1 MKFGIIYELQMQK
14 PWDDQ
19 VNEYNI
25 YHQALE
31 QIELADKVGFDY
43 AWEVEHHFLEEYSH
57 SSAPEVFLAAASQR
71 TKKIRLGQGI
81 ALLPNPFNHPIRVAE
96 RAAAL
101 DIVSGGRFDLGTGR
115 SVTEQELGGFGI
127 DPADS
132 RPMWEEAIQMIPKM
146 WQTESFSWEGD
157 YFVVPPRN
165 VLPKPVQK
173 PHPPLWVAA
182 SRLETAMLGARFGM
196 GALGVGFETPEEAEE
211 RVNRYWSL
219 ARSTKTPIGLA
230 MNPAISTSANLMMG
244 KTNDEA
250 MKRGLR
256 GAQYF
261 GFSLAFTN
269 GEVHHGKDHL
279 NRMFTEKFGPEGEER
294 PIEPVQAEPEDE
306 TQRTLLRAGG
316 RGLFIGSP
324 EFVRENLRRYEDA
337 HVDLMNWQI
346 QGGFRK
352 HEHIMETIEMFAKEV
367 MPEFQERHH
376 LHEKWRE
383 QQLDGIKH
391 PVNSTI

>member
-1 MKFGIIYELQMQK
+1 MKFGIIYELQMQR
-14 PWDDQ
+14 PWDDE

-81 ALLPNPFNHPIRVAE
+81 ALLPNPFNHPVRVAE

-173 PHPPLWVAA
+173 PHPPLWMACTQPESFRIAGSKGLGALSFGFIAPGVLEASLGVYREAA
-182 SRLETAMLGARFGM
+182 KDAEPVGAFVNNQFAATTFGCIAPTDSEAIEYGKPASEFFQESLGILFVPWAKAQNVPPTYQYYATLAQMVEQRLEEGDGNRFEEGM
-196 GALGVGFETPEEAEE
+196 ETGALLV
-211 RVNRYWSL
+211 
-219 ARSTKTPIGLA
+219 
-230 MNPAISTSANLMMG
+230 
-244 KTNDEA
+244 
-250 MKRGLR
+250 
-256 GAQYF
+256 
-261 GFSLAFTN
+261 
-269 GEVHHGKDHL
+269 
-279 NRMFTEKFGPEGEER
+279 
-294 PIEPVQAEPEDE
+294 
-306 TQRTLLRAGG
+306 
-316 RGLFIGSP
+316 GSP
-324 EFVRENLRRYEDA
+324 ERARKVVQNYVDA
-337 HVDLMNWQI
+337 GVDQL
-346 QGGFRK
+346 
-352 HEHIMETIEMFAKEV
+352 IMMVQAGRV
-367 MPEFQERHH
+367 P
-376 LHEKWRE
+376 HEKCM
-383 QQLDGIKH
+383 QTIKLFGEEVI
-391 PVNSTI
+391 PAFR

>member
-173 PHPPLWVAA
+173 PHPPLWMACTQPESFRIA
-182 SRLETAMLGARFGM
+182 GSKGLGALSFGFIAPGVLEASLGVYREAAKNAEPAGAFVNDQFAATTFGCIAPTDEEAIEYGKPASEFFQDSLSILFVPWAKAKNVPPTYQYYSTLAQMVETRLAESDGSRFEEGM
-196 GALGVGFETPEEAEE
+196 EAGALLV
-211 RVNRYWSL
+211 
-219 ARSTKTPIGLA
+219 
-230 MNPAISTSANLMMG
+230 
-244 KTNDEA
+244 
-250 MKRGLR
+250 
-256 GAQYF
+256 
-261 GFSLAFTN
+261 
-269 GEVHHGKDHL
+269 
-279 NRMFTEKFGPEGEER
+279 
-294 PIEPVQAEPEDE
+294 
-306 TQRTLLRAGG
+306 
-316 RGLFIGSP
+316 GSP
-324 EFVRENLRRYEDA
+324 ERARKVVQNYVDA
-337 HVDLMNWQI
+337 GVDQLILMVQAGRI
-346 QGGFRK
+346 
-352 HEHIMETIEMFAKEV
+352 
-367 MPEFQERHH
+367 P
-376 LHEKWRE
+376 HEKCM
-383 QQLDGIKH
+383 Q
-391 PVNSTI
+391 TIRLFGEEVIPAFT

>member
-25 YHQALE
+25 YHQALD

-43 AWEVEHHFLEEYSH
+43 AWEVEHHFLVEYSH

-71 TKKIRLGQGI
+71 TKNIRLGQGI

-173 PHPPLWVAA
+173 PHPPLWMACTQPESFRIA
-182 SRLETAMLGARFGM
+182 GSKGLGALSFGFIAPGVLEATLQMYREASKNAEPVGAFVNNQFAATTFGCVAPTDEEAIEFGKPAAEFFQESLGILFVPWAKAKNVPATYQYYSTLAQMVEERLAQGDGGRFEEGM
-196 GALGVGFETPEEAEE
+196 DSGALLVGTPE
-211 RVNRYWSL
+211 R
-219 ARSTKTPIGLA
+219 ARKVVQNYVDAGVDQLI
-230 MNPAISTSANLMMG
+230 LMVQAG
-244 KTNDEA
+244 
-250 MKRGLR
+250 RIP
-256 GAQYF
+256 
-261 GFSLAFTN
+261 
-269 GEVHHGKDHL
+269 H
-279 NRMFTEKFGPEGEER
+279 EKCMQTIKLFGEEVI
-294 PIEPVQAEPEDE
+294 PA
-306 TQRTLLRAGG
+306 
-316 RGLFIGSP
+316 
-324 EFVRENLRRYEDA
+324 
-337 HVDLMNWQI
+337 
-346 QGGFRK
+346 FR
-352 HEHIMETIEMFAKEV
+352 
-367 MPEFQERHH
+367 
-376 LHEKWRE
+376 
-383 QQLDGIKH
+383 
-391 PVNSTI
+391 